1 MILCNFH
8 DNDNDNRASER
19 SERAAAAASLASR
32 ALSDGNNKTNKLPG
46 EQSGPGATLQARFTR
61 RIQETGNR
69 VRLAPP
75 LNALRAPDDRVN
87 ARLPT
92 PAPKTA
98 ATATYKRD
106 AIYPPTCTL
115 HFFFHSANNDAR
127 IMHRPS
133 RQREFNGSRGNPP
146 TRQ

>member
-1 MILCNFH
+1 MTLCNFH

-98 ATATYKRD
+98 ATATYKCRF
-106 AIYPPTCTL
+106 AMQSTRPPARSI
-115 HFFFHSANNDAR
+115 FFSIPR
-127 IMHRPS
+127 IT
-133 RQREFNGSRGNPP
+133 
-146 TRQ
+146 TRA